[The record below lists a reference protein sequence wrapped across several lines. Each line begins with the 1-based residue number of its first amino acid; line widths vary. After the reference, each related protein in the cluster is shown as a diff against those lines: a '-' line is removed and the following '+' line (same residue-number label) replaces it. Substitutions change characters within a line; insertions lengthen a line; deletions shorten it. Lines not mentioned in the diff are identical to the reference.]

1 MSFLQL
7 TPASRRLRL
16 AAKAHAAGELAQID
30 YRQLRRQIIAEL
42 AIEFGAPCSSGIGT
56 DQNGLRVVLQPTGS
70 VDVDLTQRRG
80 HLVTDQPE
88 AQSSAPRRAPL
99 LFMFTLV
106 TVLLLGSVM
115 ALASQIIAPVRDRDP
130 NPQNSPVFDV
140 ATLNLRN
147 YMPLPGLDRETVEGY
162 LALWLQEART
172 ADQPSAA
179 HGFSDAELDEV
190 GRLLARLGAHA
201 QTGLADSALPALN
214 ALVRRQQARRGVTLV
229 QMEEIAQRL
238 QALYREHGWLV
249 ARAFVPAQTPV
260 NAVVEIEVLPGR
272 LAAVELVEVAPLGE
286 LARASLG
293 PLIDQPLR
301 RRDLESVLYRL
312 NALPGVQAQ
321 GSLSAGAGV
330 GETTLNLQVQQPRRA
345 VTTLVLNNYGDEAT
359 ARYRAGARVE
369 VFNPLGRGDL
379 LSLGLTQRFDPHGGT
394 LGELNYRLPM
404 WRLGDSIE
412 LGVANNRFTAE
423 RGLGGF
429 EGRTR
434 TLQLALRRA
443 LIGRREH
450 SLYAELGAILQNLEL
465 AEFDQRLWW
474 FSPSIGGHWVLD
486 ERRWVLRGELGFDLG
501 QFSSGE
507 FDGQRRKFLRTQLAL
522 AAWRPLGAQ
531 SLRVEVTGQLGNED
545 LPDSL
550 KQSLG
555 GAQAIRGLRPGAFA
569 SDDAISVGVDLTL
582 TPRAWRAHGELG
594 VFSRWAY
601 GASDLAMQT
610 RNARVWEV
618 GARWRAHIGRRFW
631 GELSLAAPV
640 TTHGLEDDNDS
651 ARLLFT
657 LSLRP

>member
-1 MSFLQL
+1 VSFLQL

-16 AAKAHAAGELAQID
+16 AARAHAAGELSQID
-30 YRQLRRQIIAEL
+30 YRQLRQQIIAEL
-42 AIEFGAPCSSGIGT
+42 AIEFGAPRSSDRTT
-56 DQNGLRVVLQPTGS
+56 DQNGLRVVLQPAGS

-80 HLVTDQPE
+80 QVVTEQPV
-88 AQSSAPRRAPL
+88 AQPSARRRAPL
-99 LFMFTLV
+99 IFMFALV
-106 TVLLLGSVM
+106 TLLLFGSAI
-115 ALASQIIAPVRDRDP
+115 ALAVPVIAPVRDRDP

-140 ATLNLRN
+140 AALSLRN
-147 YMPLPGLDRETVEGY
+147 YTPLPGLDRETVDGY
-162 LALWLQEART
+162 LALWLQEARS
-172 ADQPSAA
+172 AAQPSAV
-179 HGFSDAELDEV
+179 HGFSTAELDEV

-201 QTGLADSALPALN
+201 QTGLVDSTLPALN
-214 ALVRRQQARRGVTLV
+214 ALVRRQRVRRGVTLV
-229 QMEEIAQRL
+229 QMEQIAQRL
-238 QALYREHGWLV
+238 QVLFRERGWLV

-272 LAAVELVEVAPLGE
+272 LAAVELVEAAPLGE
-286 LARASLG
+286 LARTSLR
-293 PLIDQPLR
+293 PLIDRPLR

-321 GSLSAGAGV
+321 GSLSAGAEV
-330 GETTLNLQVQQPRRA
+330 GETTLSLQLQQPRRA

-404 WRLGDSIE
+404 WRLGDSFE
-412 LGVANNRFTAE
+412 LGVAGNRFTAE

-434 TLQLALRRA
+434 TLQLGLRRE

-450 SLYAELGAILQNLEL
+450 SLHAELGAVLQNLEL

-474 FSPSIGGHWVLD
+474 FRPRIGGHWVLD

-507 FDGQRRKFLRTQLAL
+507 FDGQSRKFLRTQLAL
-522 AAWRPLGAQ
+522 SAWRPLGAQ
-531 SLRVEVTGQLGNED
+531 SLRLEIAGQLGNED

-569 SDDAISVGVDLTL
+569 SDNAISVGVDLTL
-582 TPRAWRAHGELG
+582 TPRAWRASGELG

-601 GASDLAMQT
+601 GESVLAT
-610 RNARVWEV
+610 LPRNARVWEV

-631 GELSLAAPV
+631 GELSLASPV
-640 TTHGLEDDNDS
+640 TTHGLENDNDS